1 MYHTFNEGKTVVIER
16 FNRTSK
22 NIMWMHFTANNTNTN
37 LDVLPSI
44 VDKNNNAFHRTINM
58 TPTEASQET
67 KTGQVYFNLL
77 KDKRIQ
83 VTPQNLNQMIRFV
96 LVNIRKKGIY
106 TNWTEKIFVV
116 DKVNMTNPVTYN
128 LIDLKNEKVLGSFY
142 QPE

>member
-44 VDKNNNAFHRTINM
+44 VDKNNNAFHRTIKM

-77 KDKRIQ
+77 KDKKNTSNPPKFKPNDQ
-83 VTPQNLNQMIRFV
+83 VCISKYKKKRDIHQLDRG
-96 LVNIRKKGIY
+96 NICCR
-106 TNWTEKIFVV
+106 
-116 DKVNMTNPVTYN
+116 
-128 LIDLKNEKVLGSFY
+128 
-142 QPE
+142 